1 MTHGQ
6 VSLTRNQD
14 CQEDRGAEADVV
26 EGVGELGDEVDPD
39 QAVFRP
45 GPSEH
50 FKEETLKKR
59 IFGKEMNL
67 LQRRFA
73 DCITFCLHRQ
83 VI

>member
-39 QAVFRP
+39 QAVLWP

-50 FKEETLKKR
+50 FREENIKKK
-59 IFGKEMNL
+59 ISGKETNL
-67 LQRRFA
+67 LQR
-73 DCITFCLHRQ
+73 
-83 VI
+83 

>member
-39 QAVFRP
+39 QAIFRP

-50 FKEETLKKR
+50 FKEEN
-59 IFGKEMNL
+59 I
-67 LQRRFA
+67 
-73 DCITFCLHRQ
+73 
-83 VI
+83 

>member
-39 QAVFRP
+39 QAVLRP

-50 FKEETLKKR
+50 FKEEN
-59 IFGKEMNL
+59 I
-67 LQRRFA
+67 
-73 DCITFCLHRQ
+73 
-83 VI
+83 